1 MSLSFYRPYYS
12 SSSES
17 DLYYYQA
24 LARNWNAKL
33 DKKLLDRKLRDVRCS
48 GTAEDKQTSST
59 DIVELRTATANN
71 VLRRAYPLN
80 LKKGDRQTVTFGD
93 GGFEI
98 YILSDPRASL
108 AWLPVPGTLDIGIP
122 GNTDCPWTQ

>member
-1 MSLSFYRPYYS
+1 MKNRSPACPLVSKATDHS
-12 SSSES
+12 CLGSGCET
-17 DLYYYQA
+17 
-24 LARNWNAKL
+24 
-33 DKKLLDRKLRDVRCS
+33 VR
-48 GTAEDKQTSST
+48 EDKQTSST

-98 YILSDPRASL
+98 YVLSDPRASL

-122 GNTDCPWTQ
+122 GKGNTDCPWTQ